1 VAVRSDFDH
10 VEAVAE
16 LGRAVTPDPSVCDAF
31 DFPSLLPRDR
41 FGRSAVRL
49 PSPPM
54 CLKKAGG
61 HVFEVVA
68 KAVRVHGLE

>member
-1 VAVRSDFDH
+1 
-10 VEAVAE
+10 
-16 LGRAVTPDPSVCDAF
+16 
-31 DFPSLLPRDR
+31 
-41 FGRSAVRL
+41 
-49 PSPPM
+49 M